1 MTWGLS
7 PYLSPCVVTV
17 SDAFCQAGPSLKE
30 GLSLCGQA
38 GAPIPSAALRVCK
51 AYSPDQVPGGCG
63 QTGPPRGSAVH
74 RCPHKWWTRCCMLRP
89 IPQRCFQLSGHGSPH
104 ESPLCRM
111 LLSLQAYNG
120 SLCLMGQLFCSQ
132 PNLGIPH
139 PRTGHKSQ
147 LPFSDSPPT
156 ARWGHGGRAEK

>member
-1 MTWGLS
+1 MARQGHPSPQRLS
-7 PYLSPCVVTV
+7 
-17 SDAFCQAGPSLKE
+17 E
-30 GLSLCGQA
+30 
-38 GAPIPSAALRVCK
+38 SARPTRLTT
-51 AYSPDQVPGGCG
+51 PGGCG

-89 IPQRCFQLSGHGSPH
+89 MPQHCFQLSGHGSPH

-132 PNLGIPH
+132 PDLGIPH

-156 ARWGHGGRAEK
+156 ARWGHGGEGQRNKSCSGFSRVRTTPN